1 MRPTIDGGAASPAPP
16 SGAST
21 EERFEAE
28 LAVHIVG
35 VSAALVGVCLTVI
48 GLIQLVLRLRDW
60 NTPADN
66 ILAGDAVLFLLACML
81 AYASLRSRSPAR
93 KRRLER
99 LADACF
105 LFALVLMTLV
115 CTVIAFEL
123 L

>member
-1 MRPTIDGGAASPAPP
+1 MSVNELTTTQ
-16 SGAST
+16 ST
-21 EERFEAE
+21 DEQLESE
-28 LAVHIVG
+28 LAVHIVSA
-35 VSAALVGVCLTVI
+35 SAALVGVCLTVI
-48 GLIQLVLRLRDW
+48 GLIQLVLHLKNW

-81 AYASLRSRSPAR
+81 AYASLRSRTR
-93 KRRLER
+93 TRRRSLER

-105 LFALVLMTLV
+105 LFALFVMTVV

>member
-1 MRPTIDGGAASPAPP
+1 MPP
-16 SGAST
+16 SS
-21 EERFEAE
+21 EDRVEAE

-48 GLIQLVLRLRDW
+48 GLIQLVLHLREW

-81 AYASLRSRSPAR
+81 AYASLRSRSPGRRR
-93 KRRLER
+93 KLER

-105 LFALVLMTLV
+105 LFALVIMTLV